1 MELIKG
7 INQFVL
13 KDINYE
19 GMSLIIRGLKHET
32 KRLQNNIN
40 LITVEVISET
50 SEEYILLLKS
60 QIDYFTDLRNEI
72 DKTIYDY
79 ENN

>member
-7 INQFVL
+7 INDFVL

-19 GMSLIIRGLKHET
+19 CMSLIIRGLKHET

-40 LITVEVISET
+40 LITVEIISET

-60 QIDYFTDLRNEI
+60 QIDYFTDLSNEI

>member
-7 INQFVL
+7 INDFVL
-13 KDINYE
+13 KNINYD

-40 LITVEVISET
+40 LITVEVISEN
-50 SEEYILLLKS
+50 SEESILLFKS
-60 QIDYFTDLRNEI
+60 QLDYFTQLRNEI
-72 DKTIYDY
+72 ENIINEY

>member
-7 INQFVL
+7 INDFVL

-19 GMSLIIRGLKHET
+19 GMSLIVRGLKHET

-40 LITVEVISET
+40 LITVEIFSET
-50 SEEYILLLKS
+50 CEEYILLKKS
-60 QIDYFTDLRNEI
+60 QIDYFTQLRNEI
-72 DKTIYDY
+72 KKIINEY

>member
-7 INQFVL
+7 INDFVL

-19 GMSLIIRGLKHET
+19 GMSLIVRGLKHET
-32 KRLQNNIN
+32 KRLQSNIN

-50 SEEYILLLKS
+50 CEESILFFKS
-60 QIDYFTDLRNEI
+60 QLDYFTQLRNEI
-72 DKTIYDY
+72 ENIINEY